1 MNEIENYLK
10 RIVHRSGLTK
20 NEQTEW
26 VAEMSTHLFD
36 EVEHLKETGLEE
48 AEAAQKAL
56 RRFGSRREIRKQIA
70 RQTFGVTLPVTYS
83 FATIFFVLFL
93 LGIYLLYASIVSNP
107 DPSTWASWHEN
118 PLVRFF
124 TTKIPISPSL
134 MLALCLDTLM
144 LVKTR
149 CQRDRWALVVITG
162 VFAAVWLLMRMSHH
176 YYLAGLLVPG
186 WQDFHSVP
194 LEISDIPLLCL
205 SIATYLFTKNKFV
218 SRFPILL
225 SLAIGLWVPIRDTVQ
240 YHLWLATHW
249 SGFWGHHD
257 PNSWLGIS
265 LMVGIQ
271 LLLLVL
277 LKYAFRAI
285 DNYNSRTRS
294 AA

>member
-10 RIVHRSGLTK
+10 HIVRRSGLTRS
-20 NEQTEW
+20 EQAEW
-26 VAEMSTHLFD
+26 VAEMSTHLLD
-36 EVEHLKETGLEE
+36 EVEHLKDTGLGE
-48 AEAAQKAL
+48 AEAVEKAI
-56 RRFGSRREIRKQIA
+56 RRFGSRKEIRKQIA
-70 RQTFGVTLPVTYS
+70 RQTFGITLPVITS
-83 FATIFFVLFL
+83 LSSVFFALFL
-93 LGIYLLYASIVSNP
+93 LGIYLLYASIPSNP
-107 DPSTWASWHEN
+107 DPSTWTSWNEN
-118 PLVRFF
+118 PWVRFF
-124 TTKIPISPSL
+124 TTRIPISPSL

-149 CQRDRWALVVITG
+149 CQRDRWALVLITCI
-162 VFAAVWLLMRMSHH
+162 FAALWLFMRISHH

-186 WQDFHSVP
+186 WQDPRSVP
-194 LEISDIPLLCL
+194 FEVADILLLCL
-205 SIATYLFTKNKFV
+205 SVGIYLFTKNKSI

-225 SLAIGLWVPIRDTVQ
+225 PLAIGLWVPIRDSVQ

-257 PNSWLGIS
+257 PNNGLGIL

-277 LKYAFRAI
+277 LRYIFRAV

-294 AA
+294 TA

>member
-10 RIVHRSGLTK
+10 YIVHRSGLTK
-20 NEQTEW
+20 GEQTEW

-48 AEAAQKAL
+48 GEAAQTAL
-56 RRFGSRREIRKQIA
+56 RRFGSRKEIRKQIA
-70 RQTFGVTLPVTYS
+70 RQTFGVTLPVINS
-83 FATIFFVLFL
+83 FASIFFALFL
-93 LGIYLLYASIVSNP
+93 LGIYLLYASIQSNP

-118 PLVRFF
+118 PWVHFF

-134 MLALCLDTLM
+134 MLALCLDALM

-149 CQRDRWALVVITG
+149 CQRDRWALVLITG
-162 VFAAVWLLMRMSHH
+162 IFAALWLFMRISHH
-176 YYLAGLLVPG
+176 YYLAGLLIPG
-186 WQDFHSVP
+186 WNVQSAP
-194 LEISDIPLLCL
+194 LGVSDILLLCL
-205 SIATYLFTKNKFV
+205 SVATYFFTKNKSI

-240 YHLWLATHW
+240 YHLWLTTHW
-249 SGFWGHHD
+249 NGFWGHHD
-257 PNSWLGIS
+257 PNSWLGIL

-277 LKYAFRAI
+277 LKYVFRAI
-285 DNYNSRTRS
+285 DNYTPRTRS
-294 AA
+294 TA